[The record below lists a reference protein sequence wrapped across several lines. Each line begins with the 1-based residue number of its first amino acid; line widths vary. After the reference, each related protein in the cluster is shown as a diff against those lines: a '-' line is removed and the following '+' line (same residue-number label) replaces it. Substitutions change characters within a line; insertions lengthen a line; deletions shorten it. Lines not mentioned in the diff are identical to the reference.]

1 MFYLKEVWM
10 VLSEAGRRE
19 SGDGLKDF
27 IHGIEENGI
36 KYRVNEFP
44 EADGIVPE
52 GTLWITDIAEAA
64 EILVTQG
71 CAALAYL
78 HKGNKQENFAICR
91 YACESLS
98 EETDA
103 VYLDRVYRRCKGLPW
118 DILRTAHCLIRE
130 TTVADVEAFY
140 QIYSEPSITEYM
152 DRLYENPEEERA
164 YAQDYIDQ
172 VYCFYNFG
180 IWTVVER
187 ESGEVIGRAGICYRE
202 GYETPELGFV
212 IGVPWQGRGY
222 AAEVCQ
228 GILEYAREELGMT
241 EILVFVQPRNLASI
255 HVCDKLGMG
264 NLGRVELQGQEYIVR
279 VWNAGNHR

>member
-1 MFYLKEVWM
+1 MFYLKEVRM
-10 VLSEAGRRE
+10 VLSQAGW
-19 SGDGLKDF
+19 SGDGLKDC

-36 KYRVNEFP
+36 KCRVDEFS
-44 EADGIVPE
+44 EGDCIVSE
-52 GTLWITDIAEAA
+52 GTLWITDMADVADK
-64 EILVTQG
+64 LVARG
-71 CAALAYL
+71 CAVLAYL
-78 HKGNKQENFAICR
+78 HKDNRQENFAKCQ
-91 YACESLS
+91 YACEGLS

-118 DILRTAHCLIRE
+118 DILRTAHCLVRE
-130 TTVADVEAFY
+130 TTVADVDEFY
-140 QIYSEPSITEYM
+140 RIYSEPSITEYM

-172 VYCFYNFG
+172 VYRFYNFG

-222 AAEVCQ
+222 ATEVCQ
-228 GILEYAREELGMT
+228 GILEYAYEELGMR
-241 EILVFVQPRNLASI
+241 EILAFVQPGNLASI
-255 HVCDKLGMG
+255 HVCDKLEMEF
-264 NLGRVELQGQEYIVR
+264 REEVVQGGKRYKKFSKFCS
-279 VWNAGNHR
+279 

>member
-1 MFYLKEVWM
+1 MFYLREVRT

-19 SGDGLKDF
+19 SGDGLMDF
-27 IHGIEENGI
+27 IHGIEENSI
-36 KYRVNEFP
+36 KYSVDEFT
-44 EADGIVPE
+44 EAGCIVSG
-52 GTLWITDIAEAA
+52 GTLWITDMADIAEK
-64 EILVTQG
+64 LVARG
-71 CAALAYL
+71 CAVLAYL
-78 HKGNKQENFAICR
+78 HQDNRQENFAMCQ

-118 DILRTAHCLIRE
+118 DILGTAHCLVRE
-130 TTVADVEAFY
+130 TTVADVEDFY
-140 QIYSEPSITEYM
+140 RIYSEPSITEYM
-152 DRLYENPEEERA
+152 DRLYEDPEEERA

-187 ESGEVIGRAGICYRE
+187 ESGEVIGRAGICCRE

-222 AAEVCQ
+222 ATEVCQ
-228 GILEYAREELGMT
+228 GILEYAGEELGMT
-241 EILVFVQPRNLASI
+241 EVLAFVQPGNLASI
-255 HVCDKLGMG
+255 HVCDKLSMG
-264 NLGRVELQGQEYIVR
+264 YLERVELQGQEYIVR
-279 VWNAGNHR
+279 VWNAAL